1 MQLTIDKSRGEIL
14 VCIKKKKIIVS
25 SFKIVFLYL
34 ACHNT
39 NCILNICRFCSQS
52 DLRKIKG
59 LH

>member
-1 MQLTIDKSRGEIL
+1 MQLTINKSRGEIS
-14 VCIKKKKIIVS
+14 VCIKKKIIVS
-25 SFKIVFLYL
+25 SFKIVFFHLS
-34 ACHNT
+34 CHNT